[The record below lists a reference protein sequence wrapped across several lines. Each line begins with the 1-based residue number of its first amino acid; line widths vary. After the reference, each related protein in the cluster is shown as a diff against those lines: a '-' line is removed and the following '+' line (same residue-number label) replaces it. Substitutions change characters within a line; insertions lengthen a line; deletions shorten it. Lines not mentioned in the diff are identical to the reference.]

1 MARMRRIQ
9 IVIDS
14 HLDERLRTE
23 AALRS
28 ISKSAL
34 VRECVERGLPG
45 EPFDNGLLALLELS
59 EEFAGVEPVDID
71 TELYGPLVADS

>member
-14 HLDERLRTE
+14 PLDERLRTE
-23 AALRS
+23 AELRG

-59 EEFAGVEPVDID
+59 EEFADVEPVDID

>member
-1 MARMRRIQ
+1 MRRIQ

-14 HLDERLRTE
+14 PLDERLRTE
-23 AALRS
+23 AALRG

-59 EEFAGVEPVDID
+59 EEFADVEPVDID

>member
-14 HLDERLRTE
+14 ALDERLRTE
-23 AALRS
+23 AALRG

-59 EEFAGVEPVDID
+59 EEFADVEPVDID

>member
-1 MARMRRIQ
+1 MRRIQ

-14 HLDERLRTE
+14 PLDERLRTE
-23 AALRS
+23 AELRG

-59 EEFAGVEPVDID
+59 EEFADVEPVDID